1 MADVSNFKLGNVSY
15 AVKDATARQSIK
27 DIESS
32 ISTLEGNISDINSNL
47 EENVASINSEINDLN
62 DLTRAVNDFKNT
74 IFVGDSY
81 GQGWSPDGTYS
92 SWEDALATILP
103 NMEQSAKINGGGI
116 GFAHTSASISQNAL
130 QCWNAN
136 KRSINWL
143 ATATAVIVM
152 LGINDTDQS
161 TPTVRTNAQNFFEQV
176 KSDCPNAT
184 IYYFFNT
191 GYTIASRGIC
201 MACYEAAYS
210 HSYIRCY
217 ESAWWMLLQDS
228 YFASDFKHPNAAGH
242 QLIARKMLNALMGVE
257 VNNHV
262 YKDIDDVDS
271 FKFNVYV
278 TNQEIRIYASG
289 AVTAN
294 RAVVMGHFPAEFFD
308 GNGSPAITCTDMVGL
323 QGSSTTITGSCAV
336 CFGGSAFGRSVFAI
350 HTGSDLTTGTIRFCK
365 TFNVYSFFGE

>member
-1 MADVSNFKLGNVSY
+1 MADVSNFKLGNDSY

-32 ISTLEGNISDINSNL
+32 ISTLEGNVSDINTKL
-47 EENVASINSEINDLN
+47 EEDVAGINAEIGDLN
-62 DLTRAVNDFKNT
+62 ELTRAVNDFKNT

-81 GQGWSPDGTYS
+81 GQGWSPDGTYD
-92 SWEDALATILP
+92 SWEDELATILP
-103 NMEQSAKINGGGI
+103 NMEKSAKINGGGI

-161 TPTVRTNAQNFFEQV
+161 TTAVKTNAQNFFEQV

-217 ESAWWMLLQDS
+217 ESAWWMLLQDD
-228 YFASDFKHPNAAGH
+228 YFSSDFKHPNAAGH
-242 QLIARKMLNALMGVE
+242 QLIARKMLNALMGAK

-262 YKDIDDVDS
+262 YKNIDDVADS
-271 FKFNVYV
+271 KFNVYV
-278 TNQEIRIYASG
+278 TNQEIRIYA
-289 AVTAN
+289 AREVTAN
-294 RAVVMGHFPAEFFD
+294 RAVIMGHFPAEFFD
-308 GNGSPAITCTDMVGL
+308 GNGSPAITCTDVVGL
-323 QGSSTTITGSCAV
+323 QGSGTTIAGSCAV
-336 CFGGSAFGRSVFAI
+336 CFGGSSFGRSVYAI
-350 HTGSDLTTGTIRFCK
+350 HSGADLTTGTIRFCK

>member
-1 MADVSNFKLGNVSY
+1 MADVSNFKLGNDSY

-32 ISTLEGNISDINSNL
+32 ISTLEGNVSDINSKL
-47 EENVASINSEINDLN
+47 EEDVAGINTKIDDLN

-81 GQGWSPDGTYS
+81 GQGWSPDGTYT

-161 TPTVRTNAQNFFEQV
+161 TPAVKANAQNFFEQV

-228 YFASDFKHPNAAGH
+228 YFSSDFKHPNAAGH

-257 VNNHV
+257 INNHV
-262 YKDIDDVDS
+262 YLDISDQS
-271 FKFNVYV
+271 GYTFNIYV
-278 TNQEIRIYASG
+278 TNDTMRLYLSG
-289 AVTAN
+289 SVPSTRAQAV
-294 RAVVMGHFPAEFFD
+294 GHFPEKLFD
-308 GNGSPAITCTDMVGL
+308 TRDAPAIATQDVVGIL
-323 QGSSTTITGSCAV
+323 GSGTNFSGSIVVA
-336 CFGGSAFGRSVFAI
+336 FGGSSYGNSLYII
-350 HTGSDLTTGTIRFCK
+350 HTGEDLTTGSFKFCK